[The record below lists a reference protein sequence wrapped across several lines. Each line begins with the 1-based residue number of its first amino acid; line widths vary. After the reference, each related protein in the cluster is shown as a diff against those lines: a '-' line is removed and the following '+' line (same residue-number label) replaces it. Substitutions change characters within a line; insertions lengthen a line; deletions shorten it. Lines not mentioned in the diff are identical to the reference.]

1 MDNLWRFIS
10 TGPCGAAF
18 NMALDEAIAI
28 AVRQDLS
35 PPTLRIYAWNLA
47 SVSIGCFQKS
57 DEIDTGFCRDNNI
70 PVVRRP
76 TGGRA
81 VCHHDEIT
89 YSFAVKTK
97 TGLFSKGLL
106 DSYKKIS
113 SAFQLALSKV
123 GLLSESRTNKP
134 NPQCTTKISNFHNPL
149 CFQSISYG
157 EISINDTKVIGSA
170 QKRWADGLL
179 QQGSIPLTI
188 DEELVLNLFGQNI
201 VHTGGKSLLGLK
213 QILPGLSPDELKR
226 TIWAAFEETFQTK
239 LVDSAPSRQEI
250 ALAEELEAQKYLNEA
265 WTFRR

>member
-1 MDNLWRFIS
+1 MNNAWRIID
-10 TGPCGAAF
+10 TGSCDAAF

-28 AVRQDLS
+28 VVRQDVS
-35 PPTLRIYAWNLA
+35 PPTLRFYAWNLA

-57 DEIDTGFCRDNNI
+57 EDIDTGFCRDHDI
-70 PVVRRP
+70 PIVRRP

-89 YSFAVKTK
+89 YSFSVKTK
-97 TGLFSKGLL
+97 TGLFSRGLL
-106 DSYKKIS
+106 DSYKTIS

-123 GLLSESRTNKP
+123 GLPSESRKSKP
-134 NPQCTTKISNFHNPL
+134 ASQFKIQNAKPHNPL

-157 EISINDTKVIGSA
+157 EISINNIKVIGSA

-179 QQGSIPLTI
+179 QQGSIPLTV
-188 DEELVLNLFGQNI
+188 DEELVLNLFGRDV
-201 VHTGGKSLLGLK
+201 VHKGSKSQFGLK

-226 TIWAAFEETFQTK
+226 TIWSAFEETFQIK
-239 LVDSAPSRQEI
+239 LVDSGPSRQEI
-250 ALAEELEAQKYLNEA
+250 LLAGELEAEKYLNDA